1 MKQPLSE
8 RIWTKDFI
16 LVVLVN
22 LLIFTVFYSYIT
34 VLPVYILDGLNGTEA
49 QAGFV
54 TSSFLLA
61 AILMRPL
68 SGVIID
74 RFGQKKMAVISVILF
89 TGSAFLYLFIE
100 HFYLLL
106 ALRFFQGIWFS
117 IITTVT
123 GAIAANLVPSKRR
136 GEGLGY
142 FVMSMNLAVVIGP
155 FIGLNLIGKVSF
167 SFLFLLFSLLA
178 FISIFCC
185 LLLKVK
191 EEKESSP
198 AAYAFTLSNLF
209 EKKAIRIAVVGL
221 SISFWY
227 SAVISFISVYAH
239 SLDLMDVS
247 GYFFL
252 CFAAAMLLA
261 RPFTGKL
268 FDRVGPGIVIYP
280 SILLFSLGLLLLSF
294 TSTGWMLLVSGAVIG
309 LGYGSLLPC
318 MQTLAIQASPAH
330 RSSYAIATFFTFFDT
345 GIAAGSYILGIIIGF
360 SGFSNLYLLASVFVL
375 ISLYLYSWSRKK
387 TADNA
392 DEPVS
397 AIH

>member
-1 MKQPLSE
+1 MKQPSSE

-34 VLPVYILDGLNGTEA
+34 VLPVFVLDGMNGTES

-61 AILMRPL
+61 AIIMRPL

-89 TGSAFLYLFIE
+89 TLSAFLYLFIE

-106 ALRFFQGIWFS
+106 VLRFFQGIWFS

-123 GAIAANLVPSKRR
+123 GAIAANLIPPKRR

-155 FIGLNLIGKVSF
+155 FIGLNLIGTLSF
-167 SFLFLLFSLLA
+167 SALFLLFSFFA
-178 FISIFCC
+178 VISIFCC
-185 LLLKVK
+185 LPMKVK
-191 EEKESSP
+191 EVKGST
-198 AAYAFTLSNLF
+198 AFAFTLSNLF
-209 EKKAIRIAVVGL
+209 EKKALPIAIVGL

-227 SAVISFISVYAH
+227 SSVISYISVYAN
-239 SLDLMDVS
+239 SLELMDVS

-252 CFAAAMLLA
+252 CFAAAMIIA
-261 RPFTGKL
+261 RPFTGRL

-280 SILLFSLGLLLLSF
+280 SILLFSIGLLLLAF
-294 TSTGWMLLVSGAVIG
+294 TSSGWMLLLSGMVIG
-309 LGYGSLLPC
+309 LGFGSLLPC
-318 MQTLAIQASPAH
+318 MQTLAIQASPVN

-345 GIAAGSYILGIIIGF
+345 GIASGSYILGILVAF
-360 SGFSNLYLLASVFVL
+360 SGFSNLYLLASIFVL
-375 ISLYLYSWSRKK
+375 FSLYLYPWSRKK
-387 TADNA
+387 TKSKEK
-392 DEPVS
+392 EPAS
-397 AIH
+397 AIQ